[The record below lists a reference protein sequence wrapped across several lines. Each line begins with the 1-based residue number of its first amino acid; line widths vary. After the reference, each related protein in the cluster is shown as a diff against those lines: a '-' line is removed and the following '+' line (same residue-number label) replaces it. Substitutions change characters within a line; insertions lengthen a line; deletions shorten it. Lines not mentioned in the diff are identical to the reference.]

1 MDVYGI
7 YFRGGFMV
15 ISVHKSK
22 KNQLHKANK
31 GFISLLSSST
41 CPAKLLK
48 KYLRAFHMASI

>member
-7 YFRGGFMV
+7 YFRGGFII

-31 GFISLLSSST
+31 GVISLLSSST

-48 KYLRAFHMASI
+48 KYLMAFHMASI